1 MDKPATITFDNIS
14 LELNFASWLAEGG
27 KNGKGRSESSIE
39 SYSSDVRQFVRW
51 FEKEFKQDFDCS
63 QVSSRELRHYYDH
76 CKAGHMSAA
85 TWNRRRISLALFCQF
100 LLAKGL
106 VAFDP
111 FQGVPVMVKD
121 EVAPRSLNKSDYFKF
136 MRAVDQAVN
145 AASTARQRQ
154 LAIRNKAMVELMVGA
169 GLRVGEVCALER
181 VQLLLS
187 DRKGAAKFVGKDN
200 KEADQPLGREVR
212 LALSQWLEMPS
223 NSPVLFDG
231 ITPRQAERIV
241 SDLGRSVGLKLSCHA
256 LRHTYVYILR
266 EKVDFATVQKLARHS
281 RADQT
286 ARYALPHQEDL
297 ERAVEDL

>member
-1 MDKPATITFDNIS
+1 MDKTLTTGLDNIS

-27 KNGKGRSESSIE
+27 KDGKGRSESSIE

-51 FEKEFKQDFDCS
+51 FEDEFSQSFDCS
-63 QVSSRELRHYYDH
+63 QISSRELRHYYDH

-85 TWNRRRISLALFCQF
+85 TWNRRRVSLALFCQF

-136 MRAVDQAVN
+136 MHAVDQAVN
-145 AASTARQRQ
+145 AAQTTRQRQ
-154 LAIRNKAMVELMVGA
+154 LAIRNRAMIALMVGA

-200 KEADQPLGREVR
+200 KQADQPLGREVR

-223 NSPVLFDG
+223 SSPVLFNG
-231 ITPRQAERIV
+231 ITTRQAERIV

-256 LRHTYVYILR
+256 LRHTYVYR
-266 EKVDFATVQKLARHS
+266 MSERVNFADLKQLARHS

-286 ARYALPHQEDL
+286 MRYAMPHREDL